1 MATDVIYDLHVS
13 EPTTKLGIGERVG
26 WAWLYTDVRCD
37 LHVRV
42 TLVSNVGTGER
53 VWWVWL
59 LTLKCD
65 LHVSDPTTK
74 TLGLVKGWGGLGY

>member
-13 EPTTKLGIGERVG
+13 EPTTKLGTGERVG
-26 WAWLYTDVRCD
+26 WAWLNTDVRCD

-42 TLVSNVGTGER
+42 APVSNVGTGER
-53 VWWVWL
+53 VGWVWL

-65 LHVSDPTTK
+65 LHVLTCDLHVLTAPPK
-74 TLGLVKGWGGLGY
+74 RWDW